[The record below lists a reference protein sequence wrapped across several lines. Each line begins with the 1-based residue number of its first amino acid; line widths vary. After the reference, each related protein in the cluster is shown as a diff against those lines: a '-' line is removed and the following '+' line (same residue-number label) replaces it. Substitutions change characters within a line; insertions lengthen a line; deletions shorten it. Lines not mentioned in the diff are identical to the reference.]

1 MALFLRGLCLLA
13 GYLLGGFLTAEVV
26 ARCTAGVSARDIGTG
41 NPGMANIATHLG
53 KKAGLLVLAGDV
65 IKTAAACWFC
75 HQLAPELGP
84 TALLY
89 GGLGAVLGHNW
100 PIWYKGRGGKGV
112 AVTCT
117 WLILYLPVTGALCC
131 LAGGLAVLGLG
142 YLPLGA
148 VLIPTLAVPIAW
160 VQYGPE
166 SGIILLL
173 AAAMMFWRHK
183 NGLHRIFL
191 GQEKQFFR
199 PKS

>member
-1 MALFLRGLCLLA
+1 M
-13 GYLLGGFLTAEVV
+13 
-26 ARCTAGVSARDIGTG
+26 SS
-41 NPGMANIATHLG
+41 
-53 KKAGLLVLAGDV
+53 
-65 IKTAAACWFC
+65 
-75 HQLAPELGP
+75 
-84 TALLY
+84 
-89 GGLGAVLGHNW
+89 
-100 PIWYKGRGGKGV
+100 
-112 AVTCT
+112 
-117 WLILYLPVTGALCC
+117 VTGALCC

-183 NGLHRIFL
+183 SGLHRIFL
-191 GQEKQFFR
+191 GQEKRFFR